1 MQTLHPARDSA
12 DAVARFAT
20 ILTGADRAM
29 RIDARWDGADGVA
42 VLEAAEAAITAAWPR
57 AAGKEL
63 VWLTGADA
71 RRAGVLR
78 LQARGLDG
86 ALLGDAAFAVRPS

>member
-12 DAVARFAT
+12 DAVARFAA
-20 ILTGADRAM
+20 ILTVADKAM
-29 RIDARWDGADGVA
+29 RIDARWDGADGLS
-42 VLEAAEAAITAAWPR
+42 VLTAAEAAIDAAWPR

-63 VWLTGADA
+63 VWLTGD
-71 RRAGVLR
+71 RATGGRVLR

-86 ALLGDAAFAVRPS
+86 SLLGDAAFAVG